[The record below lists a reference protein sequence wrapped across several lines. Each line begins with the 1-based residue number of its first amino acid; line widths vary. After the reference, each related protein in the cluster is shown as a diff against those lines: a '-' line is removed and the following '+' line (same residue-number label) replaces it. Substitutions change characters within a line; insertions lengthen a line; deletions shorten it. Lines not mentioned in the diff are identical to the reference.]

1 MKLQNT
7 KEKRRHLKKKLDTKV
22 LPRFQ
27 HLAKKQ
33 QHIFNIVIENNIT
46 QSSGFNLTKE
56 CKLTKSQY

>member
-46 QSSGFNLTKE
+46 QSSGFNLTKRV
-56 CKLTKSQY
+56 